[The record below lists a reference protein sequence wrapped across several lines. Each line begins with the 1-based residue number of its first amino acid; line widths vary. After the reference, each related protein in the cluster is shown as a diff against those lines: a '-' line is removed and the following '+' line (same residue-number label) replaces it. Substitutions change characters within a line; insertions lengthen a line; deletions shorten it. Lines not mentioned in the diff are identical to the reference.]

1 MIPYTMG
8 SKEYWIWKLKRVG
21 VLEKRNTTAEYDIR
35 VDCPWYVLKNLS
47 HANTHDTN
55 EAYTQW
61 ICLPP
66 AVDVVGKRKTIQF
79 TVICVMITIVQKTV
93 ILKSMLDLGRS
104 FSCRLSGC
112 FASVIRRASCNYDQ
126 ILEDSSRNFG
136 YLLV

>member
-1 MIPYTMG
+1 M
-8 SKEYWIWKLKRVG
+8 EV
-21 VLEKRNTTAEYDIR
+21 EKSWGAGKKGNTTAEYDIR

-61 ICLPP
+61 ICLLP
-66 AVDVVGKRKTIQF
+66 AVDVVGKRKTIQYI
-79 TVICVMITIVQKTV
+79 VICVMTTIVQKTV
-93 ILKSMLDLGRS
+93 ILKSILDLGRS

-112 FASVIRRASCNYDQ
+112 FASVIRRASSNYDQ
-126 ILEDSSRNFG
+126 ILENSSRNFG